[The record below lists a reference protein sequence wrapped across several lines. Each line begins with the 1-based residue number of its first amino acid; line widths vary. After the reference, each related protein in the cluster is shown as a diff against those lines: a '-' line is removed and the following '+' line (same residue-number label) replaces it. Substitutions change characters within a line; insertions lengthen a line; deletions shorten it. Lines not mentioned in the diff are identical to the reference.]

1 MPKPTEPTPSPSR
14 RALLRGGAAVAT
26 AATALTVTAG
36 HALAGPGPG
45 PAQRPSGGSAAAP
58 GAAGPIRTADYPYSE
73 WVPAASSNYTVANRP
88 RTYPVE
94 YVVIHVT
101 QETFADTLGIF
112 TDPAARV
119 SAHYVVASGDGRV
132 AQCVE
137 EKNVA
142 WHAGNWS
149 YNTRSIGI
157 EHEGWVD
164 QPRWFT
170 TAMYEGSAQLTAFLC
185 GYYGIPVNRSRII
198 GHNEVPGATH
208 TDPGPLWDWT
218 RYLRLVNGYLNAA

>member
-1 MPKPTEPTPSPSR
+1 MPQPAERPPFPSR

-26 AATALTVTAG
+26 AATALTVAAG
-36 HALAGPGPG
+36 HALAGQGDAPPPRPSGAAPGPG
-45 PAQRPSGGSAAAP
+45 PSGPVRAADFP
-58 GAAGPIRTADYPYSE
+58 WSE

-94 YVVIHVT
+94 YVVVHVT

-112 TDPAARV
+112 TNPAARV
-119 SAHYVVASGDGRV
+119 SAHYVVASDDGRV

-164 QPRWFT
+164 EPRWFT
-170 TAMYEGSAQLTAFLC
+170 DEMYAGSARLTAFLC
-185 GYYGIPVNRSRII
+185 DYYRIPISRSRII

-208 TDPGPLWDWT
+208 TDPGPLWDWD
-218 RYLRLVNGYLNAA
+218 RYLDLVSAV